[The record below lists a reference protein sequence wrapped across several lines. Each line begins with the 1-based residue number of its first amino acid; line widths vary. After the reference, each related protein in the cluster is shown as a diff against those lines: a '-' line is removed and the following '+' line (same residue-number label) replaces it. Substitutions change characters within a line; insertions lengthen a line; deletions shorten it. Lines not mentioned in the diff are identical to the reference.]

1 VAAIPDT
8 PLESEPFGQRITHL
22 PLIHGSGVALERTA
36 LFVRILA
43 HAKAAAEGLGR
54 SLVVARTNAKP
65 LLGGVDWNRYGQGPV
80 LASVGLAL
88 GGLLHTAIIPSGR
101 AILDSFKPTAS
112 HPGVD
117 PLWSTEGVEFVHDG
131 ADTTRT
137 DKLGLIATSDLALR
151 HLRVCWENRDGA
163 YNCGRWEKC
172 LRTMI
177 PLKLAGALRRD
188 EQFPDRITPV
198 DLDRM
203 AVGQPDRWE
212 GPLGRIRSSG
222 LDPLE
227 WAGIPEAIERA
238 LARWRWSHS
247 RIGRLDAAPWK
258 GLAPVGLTP
267 QRLNAVDARLLGRA
281 GVRAFHW
288 PSTRRG
294 RWRP

>member
-1 VAAIPDT
+1 MAAIPDT
-8 PLESEPFGQRITHL
+8 LLESEPFGQRITHL
-22 PLIHGSGVALERTA
+22 ILIHGYGVALDRTA
-36 LFVRILA
+36 LFVRVLA
-43 HAKAAAEGLGR
+43 HARAAAKRLGR
-54 SLVVARTNAKP
+54 GLVVVRTNAKAP
-65 LLGGVDWNRYGQGPV
+65 LGGVDWNRYGHGPV
-80 LASVGLAL
+80 RASVGLAL
-88 GGLLHTAIIPSGR
+88 GGLLHTALIPSGR
-101 AILDSFKPTAS
+101 ATLDPFKPTAS

-151 HLRVCWENRDGA
+151 HLRACWENRDGA

-172 LRTMI
+172 LRTMAA
-177 PLKLAGALRRD
+177 LKLAGALGRG
-188 EQFPDRITPV
+188 EQFPDRIAPV

-212 GPLGRIRSSG
+212 GLLGRIRSSG

-238 LARWRWSHS
+238 LVRWRWSHS
-247 RIGRLDAAPWK
+247 RRGRLDAAPWK
-258 GLAPVGLTP
+258 GLAPVGLTH

-288 PSTRRG
+288 PSKRRG